1 MRMRWWC
8 GLIVYLA
15 LAGGALADAYPTR
28 PVHLIVPFP
37 PGSGPDTV
45 GRLIAQ
51 DIGPALGQAVVVENK
66 SGALG
71 TIGAAEVARATPDGY
86 TILMTTN
93 TTGAA
98 APALVRN
105 LAYDPA
111 KSFAP
116 IMRLCTS
123 PMILVVKP
131 DFPADSVKDFI
142 AYAQQTGKLT
152 GGYGTSGGQVS
163 LAKLRTMGKFP
174 VIEVPYKG
182 IPPAVMDTIAG
193 EVSFTFADFSVA
205 LPQIKGGKLKGLGV
219 TSRER
224 SSLAPDL
231 PPIAETLPGFE
242 TILWWGLVAP
252 AGTPPEIVAKLADV
266 SGKFMAKPEAL
277 ASLARLNVDPAPL
290 GPDDFSAYIKTEIV
304 KWAHDAQ
311 EAGLKPE

>member
-1 MRMRWWC
+1 MRWWS
-8 GLIVYLA
+8 GGIVYLA
-15 LAGGALADAYPTR
+15 LASGALAQGYPTHPIR
-28 PVHLIVPFP
+28 LIVPFP

-45 GRLIAQ
+45 GRLLAQ
-51 DIGPALGQAVVVENK
+51 DVGPALGQPIVVDNR

-71 TIGAAEVARATPDGY
+71 TIGAGEVARATPDGY

-93 TTGAA
+93 TTAAA

-105 LAYDPA
+105 LTYNPVKD
-111 KSFAP
+111 FAP
-116 IMRLCTS
+116 IERIATT

-131 DFPADSVKDFI
+131 DFPADNLKDFV
-142 AYAQQTGKLT
+142 AYARESGKLT

-163 LAKLRTMGKFP
+163 LAKLRTLGGFQ

-182 IPPAVMDTIAG
+182 IPPAVMDTISG
-193 EVSFTFADFSVA
+193 EVNFTFADFSVA
-205 LPQIKGGKLKGLGV
+205 LPQIKGHKLKGLGV

-231 PPIAETLPGFE
+231 PSIADTLPGFE

-252 AGTPPEIVAKLADV
+252 AGTPPEVIAKLADV

-277 ASLARLNVDPAPL
+277 ASLAKLSVDPAPL
-290 GPDDFSAYIKTEIV
+290 GPDAFAAFIKTEIV

>member
-1 MRMRWWC
+1 MRWWS
-8 GLIVYLA
+8 GVIVYLA
-15 LAGGALADAYPTR
+15 LAASALAQSYPTHPIR
-28 PVHLIVPFP
+28 LIVPFP
-37 PGSGPDTV
+37 PGAGPDTV
-45 GRLIAQ
+45 GRLLAQ
-51 DIGPALGQAVVVENK
+51 DIGPALGQPIVVDNR

-71 TIGAAEVARATPDGY
+71 TIGASEVARATPDGY

-105 LAYDPA
+105 LTYDPA
-111 KSFAP
+111 KAFAP
-116 IMRLCTS
+116 IERIATT

-131 DFPADSVKDFI
+131 DFPANTLKDFI
-142 AYAQQTGKLT
+142 AYARESGKLT

-163 LAKLRTMGKFP
+163 LAKLRTLGGFQ

-182 IPPAVMDTIAG
+182 IPPAVMDTISG
-193 EVSFTFADFSVA
+193 EVNFTFADFSVA
-205 LPQIKGGKLKGLGV
+205 LPQIKGNKLKGLGV

-231 PPIAETLPGFE
+231 PPIADTLPGFE

-252 AGTPPEIVAKLADV
+252 AGTPPEVVAKLADV

-277 ASLARLNVDPAPL
+277 ASLAKLSVDPAPL
-290 GPDDFSAYIKTEIV
+290 GPDAFAAFIRTEIA